1 MNKPLL
7 ALYRQRC
14 RDLMLQARVAWRGLS
29 LREQRLLGASMTL
42 LLGLAVGLLWVQPAL
57 QTIDHWQAETPKL
70 RSQAQALDALLQ
82 EQSGAGQAQGEDLE
96 QALRRTLDEAGL
108 KDHYQLQAPAA
119 DDSPA
124 WQLSFT
130 QAPADAVV
138 GWLLGWPRQFSLRV
152 VQAQLQRAAGADTQD
167 SAGTLSGTVRM
178 DHTLNAKEAS

>member
-14 RDLMLQARVAWRGLS
+14 RDLMQQARVAWRGLS

-42 LLGLAVGLLWVQPAL
+42 VLGLAVGLLWVQPAL

-82 EQSGAGQAQGEDLE
+82 EQSRAGQAQGEDLE

-108 KDHYQLQAPAA
+108 KDHYQLQAADPA
-119 DDSPA
+119 A

>member
-14 RDLMLQARVAWRGLS
+14 RDLLQQARVAWRGLS

-108 KDHYQLQAPAA
+108 KDHYQLQAADPAT
-119 DDSPA
+119 

-167 SAGTLSGTVRM
+167 SAGTLSGTIRM

>member
-14 RDLMLQARVAWRGLS
+14 RDLLQQARVAWRGLS

-108 KDHYQLQAPAA
+108 KDHYQLQAADPAT
-119 DDSPA
+119 